1 MKITREENES
11 FKDDKTGIG
20 QLADG
25 SIDIFPMSEWT
36 KRKAMRDAMEEELR
50 KTFSKMFPPV
60 DK

>member
-1 MKITREENES
+1 MKITREETES

-20 QLADG
+20 QLADRF
-25 SIDIFPMSEWT
+25 IDIFPMSEWT